1 MGTHCCQDARGFD
14 RSTITRYPEIPLL
27 EISRFQGG
35 HYMSWSVFNTFGN
48 ARCWDFK
55 LVETY
60 QFHVRVESGSLS
72 QVEENCH
79 CPVQTQR

>member
-1 MGTHCCQDARGFD
+1 
-14 RSTITRYPEIPLL
+14 
-27 EISRFQGG
+27 
-35 HYMSWSVFNTFGN
+35 MSWSVFNTFGN